1 MKKYIFICTIIL
13 SLFFLA
19 NVSIKTETKLLSTIS
34 VEVKGEV
41 ENPGVFTL
49 NKDSTLNDLIPK
61 LKLKNTADISNL
73 SLLET
78 LYNKQIVVI
87 SKKEDNLNKISI
99 NSANLNELCLL
110 PGIGESTALKI
121 IEYRNNNGS
130 FNSLEEIKNINGIGD
145 KKYEKI
151 KEFITL

>member
-1 MKKYIFICTIIL
+1 MKKYIFICTFIL

-19 NVSIKTETKLLSTIS
+19 NVNIKSETKLSNTIS

-49 NKDSTLNDLIPK
+49 NKGSNLNDLIQK
-61 LKLKNTADISNL
+61 LRLKNNADTSNL
-73 SLLET
+73 SLLKT
-78 LYNKQIVVI
+78 LYNNQIIVI
-87 SKKEDNLNKISI
+87 SKKEDNINKISI

>member
-1 MKKYIFICTIIL
+1 MKKYIFICTFIL

>member
-1 MKKYIFICTIIL
+1 M
-13 SLFFLA
+13 
-19 NVSIKTETKLLSTIS
+19 LSTIS

-49 NKDSTLNDLIPK
+49 NKDSTLNDLVPK

-87 SKKEDNLNKISI
+87 SKTEDNLNKISI

>member
-1 MKKYIFICTIIL
+1 M
-13 SLFFLA
+13 S
-19 NVSIKTETKLLSTIS
+19 NTIS

-49 NKDSTLNDLIPK
+49 NKGSNLNDLIQK
-61 LKLKNTADISNL
+61 LKLKNNADTSNL

-78 LYNKQIVVI
+78 LYNNQIIVI
-87 SKKEDNLNKISI
+87 SKKEDNINKISI